1 MVARYGRYYG
11 DSLKVYGG
19 VVQGD
24 SMSLT
29 IFNMVMDALI
39 QHWVAVVAGEEAG
52 PEGFGIAVQTLSILV
67 YAYYV
72 LLISSQLD

>member
-1 MVARYGRYYG
+1 
-11 DSLKVYGG
+11 
-19 VVQGD
+19 
-24 SMSLT
+24 MSLT

-52 PEGFGIAVQTLSILV
+52 LEGFGRAVQTLSILV

>member
-1 MVARYGRYYG
+1 
-11 DSLKVYGG
+11 
-19 VVQGD
+19 
-24 SMSLT
+24 MSLT

-52 PEGFGIAVQTLSILV
+52 PEGFGIAVQTLSIPV